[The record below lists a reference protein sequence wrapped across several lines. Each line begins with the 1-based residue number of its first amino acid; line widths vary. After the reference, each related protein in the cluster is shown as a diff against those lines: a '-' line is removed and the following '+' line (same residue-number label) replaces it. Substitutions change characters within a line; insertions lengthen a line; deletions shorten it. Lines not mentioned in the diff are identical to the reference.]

1 MNNKFKV
8 LLIEDDNNIK
18 TFVKAILTTNGYQT
32 IEAKDGAGG
41 LMLYHSYCPDLIIL
55 DLGLPDMDGIELIRE
70 VRKQGDAPIIVLSAR
85 NSEKDK
91 VEALDIG
98 ANDYVTK
105 PFGTDE
111 LLARVRVALRHQRI
125 GESSKMNQ
133 FVLNEMK
140 IDYEERKITLRGEKV
155 KFTQNEYNIVQLLSS
170 HAGRVLTYTEII
182 KKIWGYADDGSVK
195 KLQANMANIRKK
207 LGEKPGENQYIIN
220 ELGVG
225 YRMNAPES

>member
-8 LLIEDDNNIK
+8 LLIEDDHNIK

-55 DLGLPDMDGIELIRE
+55 DLGLPDMDGIELIQE
-70 VRKQGDAPIIVLSAR
+70 IRKQGDVPIIVLSAR

-111 LLARVRVALRHQRI
+111 LLARVRVALRHRRI

-140 IDYEERKITLRGEKV
+140 IDYEERKITLHGEEV
-155 KFTQNEYNIVQLLSS
+155 KFTQNEYNIVQLLSN

-195 KLQANMANIRKK
+195 KLQVNMANIRKK

-225 YRMNAPES
+225 YRMNAPET

>member
-8 LLIEDDNNIK
+8 LLIEDDHNIK

-55 DLGLPDMDGIELIRE
+55 DLGLPDMDGIELIQE
-70 VRKQGDAPIIVLSAR
+70 VRKQGDVPIIVLSAR

-133 FVLNEMK
+133 FVLNDMK
-140 IDYEERKITLRGEKV
+140 IDYEERKITLHGEEV

-195 KLQANMANIRKK
+195 KLQVNMANIRKK

>member
-8 LLIEDDNNIK
+8 LLIEDDHNIK

-55 DLGLPDMDGIELIRE
+55 DLGLPDMDGIELIQE
-70 VRKQGDAPIIVLSAR
+70 IRKQGDVPIIVLSAR

-133 FVLNEMK
+133 FALNEMK
-140 IDYEERKITLRGEKV
+140 IDYEERKITLHGEEV

-195 KLQANMANIRKK
+195 KLQVNMANIRKK

-225 YRMNAPES
+225 YRMNAPET

>member
-8 LLIEDDNNIK
+8 LLIEDDHNIK

-55 DLGLPDMDGIELIRE
+55 DLGLPDMDGIELIQE
-70 VRKQGDAPIIVLSAR
+70 VRKQGDVPILVLSAR

-105 PFGTDE
+105 PFGTEE

-125 GESSKMNQ
+125 GECSKMNQ

-140 IDYEERKITLRGEKV
+140 IDYEERKITLHGEEV

-195 KLQANMANIRKK
+195 KLQVNMANIRKK